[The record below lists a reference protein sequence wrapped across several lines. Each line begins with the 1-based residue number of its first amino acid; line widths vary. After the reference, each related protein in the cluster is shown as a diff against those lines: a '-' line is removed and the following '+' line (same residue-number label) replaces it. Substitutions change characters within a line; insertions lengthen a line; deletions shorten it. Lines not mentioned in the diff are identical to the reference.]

1 MTTSSRYGL
10 NMVAAA
16 GSNPPMALNAA
27 DVPVQDSPG
36 VAAVRQLF
44 GEPFSGGA
52 GPAEEGNFETV
63 HAPEAAA
70 LPQPGAGVMR
80 TGASQAASPAVAA
93 AGTPPRMPMIQKQY
107 IGTPAEQIQK
117 KMDDDAVRVERM
129 QKKIE
134 ELEELI
140 KELLKSKGGGAKDAE
155 VDEELLKP

>member
-1 MTTSSRYGL
+1 MRPCFGRKETNNNKQTLKHSHHDDLASLWLEHGS
-10 NMVAAA
+10 AA
-16 GSNPPMALNAA
+16 GSNPPVAIDAA

-36 VAAVRQLF
+36 VAAGRQLF

-52 GPAEEGNFETV
+52 GPAEEGDFDTV
-63 HAPEAAA
+63 HAHDASA

-80 TGASQAASPAVAA
+80 TGTSQAASPAVAA

-117 KMDDDAVRVERM
+117 KIDDDAVRVERM

-140 KELLKSKGGGAKDAE
+140 K
-155 VDEELLKP
+155 